1 MRAGKPSIRVMV
13 EDGGSRAQGEWGG
26 KRCSRRS
33 ALALFVLLGTRRSMH
48 KGVTTPGGMG
58 GKGGGRLPLCSIVI
72 KTTAQLYYYYSAQLY
87 YYYYSAQL
95 YYYYSAQL
103 YCNLM

>member
-1 MRAGKPSIRVMV
+1 
-13 EDGGSRAQGEWGG
+13 
-26 KRCSRRS
+26 
-33 ALALFVLLGTRRSMH
+33 MH

-87 YYYYSAQL
+87 YYY
-95 YYYYSAQL
+95 SAQL